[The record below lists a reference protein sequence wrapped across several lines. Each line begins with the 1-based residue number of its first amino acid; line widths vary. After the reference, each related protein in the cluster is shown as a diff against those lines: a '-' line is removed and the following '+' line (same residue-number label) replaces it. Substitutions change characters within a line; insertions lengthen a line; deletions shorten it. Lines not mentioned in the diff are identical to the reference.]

1 MLLLLAFLNT
11 TSGWL
16 KPSRES
22 RSSGGESWIHHI
34 VTRGCG
40 LLAVFRKG
48 PRGELSHF
56 DITRRGKTIVS
67 RNFPYKLFY
76 HEQFTFATKTWRY

>member
-1 MLLLLAFLNT
+1 MLILLAFLNT

-48 PRGELSHF
+48 PRGERSRF
-56 DITRRGKTIVS
+56 DITRRGKTIGS
-67 RNFPYKLFY
+67 SNSSCNY
-76 HEQFTFATKTWRY
+76 FTINNHL